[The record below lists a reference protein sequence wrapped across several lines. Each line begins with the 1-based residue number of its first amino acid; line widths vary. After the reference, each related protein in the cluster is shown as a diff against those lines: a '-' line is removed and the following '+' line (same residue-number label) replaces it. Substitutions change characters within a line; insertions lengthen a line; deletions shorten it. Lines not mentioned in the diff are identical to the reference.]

1 LRRIGI
7 TAGLSQEDVQACF
20 TDGEKAQNLVAWYET
35 NRAEDEIASTPSFI
49 INGVKY
55 ANMSYAELQK
65 ILDAQ

>member
-1 LRRIGI
+1 
-7 TAGLSQEDVQACF
+7 
-20 TDGEKAQNLVAWYET
+20 VAWYEA
-35 NRAEDEIASTPSFI
+35 NRAEDEISSTPSFI